1 MAAVECRGMVV
12 FGGSGRMCAYFF
24 AGGIES
30 GGIRIWERGYSTV
43 VFVAG
48 SGIVEGA
55 FAEAGGEVTE
65 ELVRV
70 SFGLTATA
78 ALDAGDGGWV
88 GEAGREERNPR
99 GESWRILPRAAY
111 ISNRSAGCRLRFRL
125 GCVLC
130 RHEHRY
136 RSRLTRKGVEARR
149 RSADMGRCPR

>member
-1 MAAVECRGMVV
+1 MVV
-12 FGGSGRMCAYFF
+12 WGVSGRICAYFV

-78 ALDAGDGGWV
+78 ALDAGDCGK
-88 GEAGREERNPR
+88 EIA
-99 GESWRILPRAAY
+99 
-111 ISNRSAGCRLRFRL
+111 RFRAINEEL
-125 GCVLC
+125 
-130 RHEHRY
+130 E
-136 RSRLTRKGVEARR
+136 EALLL
-149 RSADMGRCPR
+149 A